1 MGGRNHYME
10 SQTFFDIIANPI
22 ITIAIGFA
30 YIVLAI
36 TASNVLNSRISE
48 PDKKISL
55 IICTITT
62 IILIGAGISW
72 FKQPEL
78 TYNPTTDTVQFK
90 TIENRHYQQNK
101 ITSVKSIDE
110 FKFENSIL
118 HAKLNH
124 ITLSGYTK
132 NYNDQTKFQ
141 INLHLETDHRQTSHY
156 HNSWRDYPV
165 TTDLTLNQ
173 IKILLKAIKDQ
184 NIKFMIKSNEELEI
198 YLPNQYLTEFQKDLN

>member
-1 MGGRNHYME
+1 ME
-10 SQTFFDIIANPI
+10 SQTFFDIITNPI
-22 ITIAIGFA
+22 ITIAIGFV
-30 YIVLAI
+30 YIILAI
-36 TASNVLNSRISE
+36 TASNVLNPRVSE

-72 FKQPEL
+72 LKQPKL
-78 TYNPTTDTVQFK
+78 TYNPATDIVQFK
-90 TIENRHYQQNK
+90 EIQNKHYHQNK

-124 ITLSGYTK
+124 VALNSYTK
-132 NYNDQTKFQ
+132 DYNDQTKFQ
-141 INLHLETDHRQTSHY
+141 INLHLETDHRQTSPY
-156 HNSWRDYPV
+156 HERWRDYPV

-173 IKILLKAIKDQ
+173 IKILLKAIEEK

-198 YLPNQYLTEFQKDLN
+198 YLPDQYLTEFQKDLN

>member
-1 MGGRNHYME
+1 ME
-10 SQTFFDIIANPI
+10 SQTFFDIITNPI
-22 ITIAIGFA
+22 ITITIGFA
-30 YIVLAI
+30 YIILAI
-36 TASNVLNSRISE
+36 TASNVLNSKVSE

-72 FKQPEL
+72 LKEPKL
-78 TYNPTTDTVQFK
+78 TYNPATDIVQFK
-90 TIENRHYQQNK
+90 EIQNKHYHQNK

-124 ITLSGYTK
+124 VALNSYTK
-132 NYNDQTKFQ
+132 DYNDQTKFQ
-141 INLHLETDHRQTSHY
+141 LNLYLKTDHRQTSP
-156 HNSWRDYPV
+156 HNESWRDYPV
-165 TTDLTLNQ
+165 TTNLTLNQ
-173 IKILLKAIKDQ
+173 IKILLKAIKEQ
-184 NIKFMIKSNEELEI
+184 NVKFMIKSDEELEI

>member
-1 MGGRNHYME
+1 ME
-10 SQTFFDIIANPI
+10 SQTFFDIITNPI
-22 ITIAIGFA
+22 ITIAIAFA
-30 YIVLAI
+30 YIILAI
-36 TASNVLNSRISE
+36 TASNVLNPRVSE

-90 TIENRHYQQNK
+90 TIENQHYQQNK

-118 HAKLNH
+118 HAKLDHVALN
-124 ITLSGYTK
+124 SYTK
-132 NYNDQTKFQ
+132 DYNDQAKFQ
-141 INLHLETDHRQTSHY
+141 LNLYLKTDHRQTSP
-156 HNSWRDYPV
+156 HNERWRDYPV
-165 TTDLTLNQ
+165 TTNLTLNQ
-173 IKILLKAIKDQ
+173 IQILLKAIKEQ
-184 NIKFMIKSNEELEI
+184 NIKFMIKSDEELKI
-198 YLPNQYLTEFQKDLN
+198 YLPNKYINDFEKDLN